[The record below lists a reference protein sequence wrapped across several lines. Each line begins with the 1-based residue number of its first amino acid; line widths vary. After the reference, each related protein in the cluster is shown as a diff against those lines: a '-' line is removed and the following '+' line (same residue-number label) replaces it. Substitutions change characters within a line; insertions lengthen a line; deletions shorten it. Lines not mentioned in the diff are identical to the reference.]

1 MTQKGEV
8 CINYKEHIPLI
19 KRDDIC
25 TLDNCLVFE
34 IYSQGEK
41 CFFNCIYCSPSQNHD
56 EFDDFCTKLDL
67 LLSNINQ
74 MTEYKLK
81 LLDVNK

>member
-41 CFFNCIYCSPSQNHD
+41 CFFIFIYCSPSQNHD